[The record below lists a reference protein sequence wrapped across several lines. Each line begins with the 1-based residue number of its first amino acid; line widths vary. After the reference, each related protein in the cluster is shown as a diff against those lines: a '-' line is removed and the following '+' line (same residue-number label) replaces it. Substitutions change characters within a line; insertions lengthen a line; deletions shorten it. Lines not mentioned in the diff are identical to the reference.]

1 MDTKDAYI
9 EQLENTIKNLQE
21 QVSNLTE
28 MIMLL
33 RKEKFAPSSEKT
45 VKQMDGQLSLFNETE
60 LGADD
65 SVPEPIT
72 KEVKGYVR
80 KSSKTKREEVIKG
93 KHSVIERLLR
103 KSNFFGFLKYVSSN
117 TYPNCFYCTIY
128 RLKKE
133 AFNEISLQ

>member
-28 MIMLL
+28 MLILL

-45 VKQMDGQLSLFNETE
+45 VKQMDGQLSLFNEAKLE
-60 LGADD
+60 ADA

-72 KEVKGYVR
+72 KEVKG
-80 KSSKTKREEVIKG
+80 
-93 KHSVIERLLR
+93 
-103 KSNFFGFLKYVSSN
+103 
-117 TYPNCFYCTIY
+117 
-128 RLKKE
+128 
-133 AFNEISLQ
+133 